1 MAQILVR
8 NLEPDVVRRL
18 KDRALRNHRS
28 LEAEARLILTSA
40 EPDPSAFAAAVRFA
54 AEMRRKTA
62 GRISGDSADLIRED
76 RDR

>member
-8 NLEPDVVRRL
+8 DLEPAVVQRL
-18 KDRALRNHRS
+18 KDRARRNHRS

-40 EPDPSAFAAAVRFA
+40 EPDRQAFAEAIRFA

-62 GRISGDSADLIRED
+62 GKISGDSADLIRED

>member
-8 NLEPDVVRRL
+8 DLEPAVVQRL
-18 KDRALRNHRS
+18 KDRAQRNRRS
-28 LEAEARLILTSA
+28 LEAEVRLILTTA
-40 EPDPSAFAAAVRFA
+40 APDQRKFDNAVRFA

-62 GRISGDSADLIRED
+62 GKISGDSADLIRED